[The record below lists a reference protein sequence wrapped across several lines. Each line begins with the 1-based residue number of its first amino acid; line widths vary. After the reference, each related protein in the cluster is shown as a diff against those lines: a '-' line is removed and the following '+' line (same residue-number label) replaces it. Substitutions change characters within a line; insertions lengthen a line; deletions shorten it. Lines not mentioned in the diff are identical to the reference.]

1 MIEIKE
7 CDDYEAAK
15 KLIKEYSKIKGAE
28 ACFVSLDRELSDLK
42 GFYKDGALLL
52 GYDDANP
59 IATIAIKKINDDQAE
74 AKRLYIKPEC
84 RGNGYARLLLNAMLY
99 KCRELQ
105 FKEVRFTTKP
115 EVMSIGYALYQKMG
129 FEELEND
136 NGTVLMHMMLDKDWN
151 IKLNRL

>member
-1 MIEIKE
+1 MIKIRE

-15 KLIKEYSKIKGAE
+15 NLILEYSQIKGAE
-28 ACFVSLDRELSDLK
+28 ACFVSLDKELSDLE
-42 GFYKDGALLL
+42 GFYKEGALLL
-52 GYDDANP
+52 GYDEDNP
-59 IATIAIKKINDDQAE
+59 VATIAIKRMSDDKAE

-84 RGNGYARLLLNAMLY
+84 RGKGYARPMLHAMLD

-115 EVMSIGYALYQKMG
+115 EVMSIGYALYRKMG

-136 NGTVLMHMMLDKDWN
+136 NGTVLMRMTL
-151 IKLNRL
+151 IE

>member
-1 MIEIKE
+1 MIKIRE

-15 KLIKEYSKIKGAE
+15 DLILEYSKIKGAE

-52 GYDDANP
+52 GYADGSP

-84 RGNGYARLLLNAMLY
+84 RGKGYARPMLNAMLDR
-99 KCRELQ
+99 CRELK

-115 EVMSIGYALYQKMG
+115 DVMSIGYVLYQKMG
-129 FEELEND
+129 FEELGSD
-136 NGTVLMHMMLDKDWN
+136 NGTVLMRMLLD
-151 IKLNRL
+151 

>member
-1 MIEIKE
+1 MRTVIEIKE
-7 CDDYEAAK
+7 CDDYEA
-15 KLIKEYSKIKGAE
+15 
-28 ACFVSLDRELSDLK
+28 
-42 GFYKDGALLL
+42 
-52 GYDDANP
+52 
-59 IATIAIKKINDDQAE
+59 

-84 RGNGYARLLLNAMLY
+84 RGNGYARLLLNAMLD

-115 EVMSIGYALYQKMG
+115 EVMNIGYALYQKMG

-151 IKLNRL
+151 IKLKLRP

>member
-1 MIEIKE
+1 M
-7 CDDYEAAK
+7 
-15 KLIKEYSKIKGAE
+15 LFRS
-28 ACFVSLDRELSDLK
+28 
-42 GFYKDGALLL
+42 
-52 GYDDANP
+52 
-59 IATIAIKKINDDQAE
+59 
-74 AKRLYIKPEC
+74 YIKPEC
-84 RGNGYARLLLNAMLY
+84 RGNGYARLLLNAMLD

-115 EVMSIGYALYQKMG
+115 EVMNIGYALYQKMG